1 MNRCCGTPGQW
12 SDGRANCKTCRMG
25 KLIYSAHTSLDG
37 YTADPAGDFE
47 FTAPDDEVFA
57 FVNDLEREVG
67 TYLHG
72 RKLYE
77 ALAIW
82 ETLDTTTESRYMQ
95 DFAKIWRRATKV
107 VYSRGLHT
115 VGTRLTRIERE
126 FVPEEVRA
134 IKESSSENLEVGG
147 STLAGEALRAGLV
160 DEIHLFVSPIVV
172 GGGLRTLPDDVRI
185 QLSLLD
191 ERRFTAGVVYLR
203 YGVTPQRY

>member
-1 MNRCCGTPGQW
+1 
-12 SDGRANCKTCRMG
+12 MG

-37 YTADPAGDFE
+37 YTADTAGNFDFTE
-47 FTAPDDEVFA
+47 PDDEVFA
-57 FVNDLEREVG
+57 FVNDLERQVG

-77 ALAIW
+77 TMSVW
-82 ETLDTTTESRYMQ
+82 EVLDTTNQSRYMQ
-95 DFAKIWRRATKV
+95 DFATIWRRATKV

-134 IKESSSENLEVGG
+134 LKESSVENLEVGG

-160 DEIHLFVSPIVV
+160 DEVHLFVSPIVV

-185 QLSLLD
+185 PLSLMD
-191 ERRFTAGVVYLR
+191 EKRFSGGVVYLR
-203 YGVTPQRY
+203 YAVNP

>member
-1 MNRCCGTPGQW
+1 
-12 SDGRANCKTCRMG
+12 MG

-37 YTADPAGDFE
+37 YTADAAGRFDFTE
-47 FTAPDDEVFA
+47 PDDEVFA
-57 FVNDLEREVG
+57 FVNDLERQVG

-77 ALAIW
+77 TMAVW
-82 ETLDTTTESRYMQ
+82 ETLDTTTETPFMQ
-95 DFAKIWRRATKV
+95 DFATIWRRATKV
-107 VYSRGLHT
+107 VYSRGLHA

-126 FVPEEVRA
+126 FVPEDVEA

-147 STLAGEALRAGLV
+147 STLAGVALRAGLV

-172 GGGLRTLPDDVRI
+172 GAGLRTLPDDVRI

-191 ERRFTAGVVYLR
+191 ECRFTAGVVYLR
-203 YGVTPQRY
+203 YRVTPRKC